1 MLVKNDHD
9 KRSFWKLAEILELYK
24 GKDQCIRAAK
34 IQVAG
39 ENKRVLNRSLKHL
52 IPLEIRSEHAK
63 LSATATASK
72 DKAPA
77 QKQRKQTP
85 SDVQQPQRHSN
96 RPRRNAATIG
106 ELIRRDR
113 S

>member
-1 MLVKNDHD
+1 MEVG
-9 KRSFWKLAEILELYK
+9 EIPELYK

-34 IQVAG
+34 IRVAG

-52 IPLEIRSEHAK
+52 IQLEIGSEHPK
-63 LSATATASK
+63 RSANATASK
-72 DKAPA
+72 DKVPA
-77 QKQRKQTP
+77 QKQPKHTP
-85 SDVQQPQRHSN
+85 SDVQQLQWHSN

-106 ELIRRDR
+106 ELIRQDR